1 MFHVMKIGELVLY
14 SWCVNVTKLL
24 IVVHQAQA
32 VTVEWCVCA
41 IVLNTIVSSHDLR
54 INAVESKM
62 ASL

>member
-1 MFHVMKIGELVLY
+1 MVYEV
-14 SWCVNVTKLL
+14 L

-32 VTVEWCVCA
+32 VTVECWVCA